1 MYINKFL
8 RMYAKILY
16 RVIITD
22 ILRKVTADRETFD
35 ASVEELF
42 EVLQHA
48 KLNKQVSALYLVTIN
63 VLICVMSLF
72 IVSFIPKVARLK

>member
-1 MYINKFL
+1 MCG
-8 RMYAKILY
+8 KILSHL
-16 RVIITD
+16 ITD

-48 KLNKQVSALYLVTIN
+48 KLNKQVSTLYLQTIH
-63 VLICVMSLF
+63 VCLTSLF
-72 IVSFIPKVARLK
+72 IVL